1 MNDVRYKIGTVTK
14 LTGLSPFLLR
24 AWENRYGLLEPQRSE
39 TGRRFYTPE
48 DVETLLAVK
57 RLLDRGHAI
66 GEVAS
71 WGPARIRA
79 EGAQTEPVEPPSLRA
94 PDTSAAP
101 IRDEARE
108 RVFETLKTRLVAAAD
123 ALDRREFDSALAEAA
138 SVASFDTVT
147 AGLLLPVLEEI
158 GNRWERGETSV
169 AAEHFAT
176 SVIRQRLLSM
186 IQSTSPSVGPG
197 ALVACA
203 PGDYHEIGALHATYR
218 LSREGWVVI
227 YLGANLP
234 VEELVSAIERTNPKL
249 VGLAVTLDPGEA
261 TLRGWLEQ
269 IEGACPEGTRL
280 LCGGPGAVRH
290 ADMARSTGF
299 EIEDRF
305 RVADRRNRRRGS

>member
-39 TGRRFYTPE
+39 TGRRFYTQE

-66 GEVAS
+66 GEVAA

-79 EGAQTEPVEPPSLRA
+79 EAEDTGVVEPPS
-94 PDTSAAP
+94 PPVPNAAVVP
-101 IRDEARE
+101 VRDDARE
-108 RVFETLKTRLVAAAD
+108 RVFATLKARLVAAAD

-147 AGLLLPVLEEI
+147 AGLLLPVLEI

-176 SVIRQRLLSM
+176 SAIRQRLLSM
-186 IQSTSPSVGPG
+186 IQSTSPTVGPG

-269 IEGACPEGTRL
+269 IAGACPEGTRL
-280 LCGGPGAVRH
+280 LCGGPGAMRH
-290 ADMARSTGF
+290 ADMVRSTGF

-305 RVADRRNRRRGS
+305 RVADRRNRRRSS